1 MTDSGNGGSDDA
13 VQMVLVCALVM
24 YVTDSGNG
32 GSNVSDDAACSNSGN

>member
-13 VQMVLVCALVM
+13 VQMVLVSVLVM

-32 GSNVSDDAACSNSGN
+32 GSNVSDDALQIVEIN